1 MVYPTDILGSLLFNI
16 NSLDMLFEQKD
27 VKFAAYA
34 DDNIP
39 YFINKNLGST
49 SQNLQIYNG
58 FQIII

>member
-39 YFINKNLGST
+39 YFINKNLEV
-49 SQNLQIYNG
+49 LLRIFRYIMA
-58 FQIII
+58 FK